1 MSAVMHV
8 AVVGYVARLMW
19 VGGVWDIARSF
30 LDAKFAAP
38 CGAFPHQEYVVFSS
52 NIVYGNSM
60 AGGGFH
66 VRGGMI
72 GGTHLVRG
80 SNRAGF
86 NKTRILSM
94 IAPNKPDIA
103 ILDFGDSVVGPGEYK
118 LFRVGAKGAGIVARG
133 SMLDARRSWLDARG
147 VVERARGVG
156 DSGME
161 LAALAPSLTPRF
173 VLPSAFF
180 HLRHSSL
187 HEQNDQTQVL

>member
-1 MSAVMHV
+1 VAHLLAPLATANHRHPSQSYHVWNTSNLAHCSPKSSALALTLRYAMSAVMHV

-118 LFRVGAKGAGIVARG
+118 LFRVGAKGAGT
-133 SMLDARRSWLDARG
+133 LRSSLCILP
-147 VVERARGVG
+147 
-156 DSGME
+156 SQ
-161 LAALAPSLTPRF
+161 ALLTP
-173 VLPSAFF
+173 
-180 HLRHSSL
+180 
-187 HEQNDQTQVL
+187 

>member
-1 MSAVMHV
+1 MALTLRYAMSAVMHV

-94 IAPNKPDIA
+94 IASNRPDIA
-103 ILDFGDSVVGPGEYK
+103 ILDFGDSVVGPGAYK
-118 LFRVGAKGAGIVARG
+118 LFRMGAKGAGT
-133 SMLDARRSWLDARG
+133 LRSSPCILQLISPRSHDNHHRK
-147 VVERARGVG
+147 
-156 DSGME
+156 
-161 LAALAPSLTPRF
+161 ALLTP
-173 VLPSAFF
+173 
-180 HLRHSSL
+180 
-187 HEQNDQTQVL
+187 